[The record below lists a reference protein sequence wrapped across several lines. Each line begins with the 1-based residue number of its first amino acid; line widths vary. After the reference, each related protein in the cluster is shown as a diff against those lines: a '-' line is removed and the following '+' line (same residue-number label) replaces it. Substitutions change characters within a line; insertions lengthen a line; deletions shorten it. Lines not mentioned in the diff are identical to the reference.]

1 MERPKI
7 LFIIT
12 KSNWGGAQRYVYD
25 LALFCKKGGYPVAAA
40 LGGKGE
46 LAQKLDSAGIRTIS
60 IPALERDVSISK
72 EIKVFFF
79 LVGLFRKEKPTV
91 VHLNSSKAGGLG
103 VLAARLTGIQKII
116 FTAHGWAFNEERS
129 ILSRLLIMLLHWITV
144 VLSTKTIVVS
154 ETMYSQVRH
163 LPFVRSK
170 IEVIYNGIE
179 NFSTLSKDDGQ
190 LRIQET
196 CPSLRKP
203 LEKKPKIIGTIAE
216 LHRTKGIRY
225 LIEAVE
231 KLISSGENI
240 IAIVLG
246 EGEDRL
252 NLERLIR
259 EKRLEDSFFLPGHFE
274 NARTY
279 LKSFDIFVLPSLSEA
294 LGYVLLE
301 AGLAELPTVASAA
314 GGIPEIIDSGKNGL
328 LVPARDPGAL
338 ADALHTLL
346 HDRERASVY
355 GTALKEKVARLFS
368 KEKMLRQTERLYQS

>member
-1 MERPKI
+1 MGCPKI
-7 LFIIT
+7 LFVIT

-25 LALFCKKGGYPVAAA
+25 LALFCKKEGYPIATA

-46 LAQKLDSAGIRTIS
+46 LAQKLDTAGVRIIS
-60 IPALERDVSISK
+60 IPALERDVSIFK

-79 LVGLFRKEKPTV
+79 LVDLFRKEKPEI

-116 FTAHGWAFNEERS
+116 FTAHGWAFNEERNTF
-129 ILSRLLIMLLHWITV
+129 SRLLIALLHWITV

-154 ETMYSQVRH
+154 ETMYSQIRRF
-163 LPFVRSK
+163 PFIRSK

-179 NFSTLSKDDGQ
+179 SFSMFSKDDGR
-190 LRIQET
+190 LRLHEFY
-196 CPSLRKP
+196 PSLRKS
-203 LEKKPKIIGTIAE
+203 LEKKPRIIGTIAE
-216 LHRTKGIRY
+216 LHQTKGIRY

-246 EGEDRL
+246 EGGDRK
-252 NLERLIR
+252 NLEKLIK
-259 EKRLEDSFFLPGHFE
+259 EKKLEDSFFLPGHLE
-274 NARTY
+274 NAWAY
-279 LKSFDIFVLPSLSEA
+279 LKSFDMFVLPSLSEA

-328 LVPARDPGAL
+328 LVPTRDPEAL
-338 ADALHTLL
+338 ADALQALL

-355 GTALKEKVARLFS
+355 GTALKEKVVRLFS
-368 KEKMLRQTERLYQS
+368 KEKMLRQTERLYQN